1 MMKALADKA
10 VEYLTWYLSL
20 DDNRFMISTR
30 EFNTTGLYSMP
41 RVKAMKKYLTPSSP
55 KSTSEGGRTV

>member
-30 EFNTTGLYSMP
+30 ELNTTGCTRCRGEGHEEVQLQA
-41 RVKAMKKYLTPSSP
+41 RRNLRA
-55 KSTSEGGRTV
+55 EGGRTV